1 MRYRNIRKICV
12 ACVACVA
19 LDTINW
25 LSSQRLD
32 DVELKCLTS
41 SWNVWRR
48 AETFDEVAP
57 KRLTKS
63 SRNVWRRAE
72 KLWDKWV
79 ERQVCVSSPFFS
91 RSYQTHYP
99 TLPHFHELC
108 SYKSHRNFVAI
119 KVTSKPKHFFSSFS
133 FLFLLS
139 LPFTFTFTFTFT
151 LFFNAW
157 SLHLLLNINSIN

>member
-1 MRYRNIRKICV
+1 MRYRNIRKI
-12 ACVACVA
+12 CVACVA

-41 SWNVWRR
+41 SWNVWRW
-48 AETFDEVAP
+48 AEMFDAAP

-63 SRNVWRRAE
+63 SRNVWRRAK

-108 SYKSHRNFVAI
+108 SYKSHRNFIAI
-119 KVTSKPKHFFSSFS
+119 KVTSKPKHFFFFS
-133 FLFLLS
+133 LPLTLFSTHHLFFFLLTVLTNDS
-139 LPFTFTFTFTFT
+139 CKLTY
-151 LFFNAW
+151 
-157 SLHLLLNINSIN
+157 